1 MVERYALE
9 PLKSLWTLK
18 AQYERWLEVE
28 LAVVEAYEEFG
39 IAPKGTAQKIR
50 ERAQIDVDD
59 ILRTEAVVDHD
70 VIAFVKSVTKNM
82 GDEARFFHYGL
93 TSSDVV
99 DTATSLALKSATEE
113 ILCSCKSLANVLYEK
128 AIRYKDLPTIG
139 RTHGVHAEPTSF
151 GLKFLSWYAELLRD
165 IERLERAKE
174 EISVG
179 KLSGAVGNYANIDP
193 KIERRALEKLGLKPT
208 PVATQVIPRDYI
220 AHLLSVFALIAGLIE
235 RIAIEIRHLQRT
247 EVLEAM
253 EPFKEG
259 QRGSSAMPHKKNPI
273 LCERLTGMARLMRSY
288 AQVAFEN
295 MALWHER
302 DISHSSAERYILPD
316 ATMTIYYMLEK
327 TRYLIE
333 SLKVFEE
340 KVRNNLD
347 LTKGLIYSQRIL
359 LALVDK
365 GMSREEAYTL
375 VQSIALECWESG
387 ESFRERV
394 MQNEK
399 VKTLLTREELETLF
413 EPSYYLRNVDAIYER
428 FKHDPKSENQKGN

>member
-28 LAVVEAYEEFG
+28 LAVVEAYEQVG
-39 IAPKGTAQKIR
+39 VAPKGTSEEIR
-50 ERAQIDVDD
+50 KKAVIDVDD
-59 ILRTEAVVDHD
+59 ILATEQVVDHD
-70 VIAFVKSVTKNM
+70 VIAFIKSVTKNM
-82 GDEARFFHYGL
+82 GDEARYFHYGL

-99 DTATSLALKSATEE
+99 DTANSLALVRATDIILESMEKLSA
-113 ILCSCKSLANVLYEK
+113 VLYEK
-128 AIRYKDLPTIG
+128 ALQYKTLPTIG

-165 IERLERAKE
+165 IERLKNVRE
-174 EISVG
+174 EIAVG
-179 KLSGAVGNYANIDP
+179 KLSGAVGNYANISP
-193 KIERRALEKLGLKPT
+193 EVERIALEKLGLKPT
-208 PVATQVIPRDYI
+208 PVATQVISRDYI
-220 AHLLSVFALIAGLIE
+220 AHLLATFALIAGLIE

-316 ATMTIYYMLEK
+316 STMTIYYMLEK
-327 TRYLIE
+327 ARYLIGN
-333 SLKVFEE
+333 LKVFED
-340 KVRNNLD
+340 KVKKNID
-347 LTKGLIYSQRIL
+347 ITQGLVYSQRIL
-359 LALVDK
+359 LALVEA

-375 VQSIALECWESG
+375 VQKYALECWETG
-387 ESFRERV
+387 ESFKERV
-394 MQNEK
+394 RSDEK
-399 VKTLLTREELETLF
+399 VRQLITEEKFEELF
-413 EPSYYLRNVDAIYER
+413 RPDYYLRNNDKIYER
-428 FKHDPKSENQKGN
+428 FEKS

>member
-9 PLKSLWTLK
+9 PLKSLWTLE

-28 LAVVEAYEEFG
+28 LAVVEAYEQVG
-39 IAPKGTAQKIR
+39 VAPKGTVEEIR
-50 ERAQIDVDD
+50 KKAVIDVDD
-59 ILRTEAVVDHD
+59 ILATEQVVDHD
-70 VIAFVKSVTKNM
+70 VIAFIKSITKNM
-82 GDEARFFHYGL
+82 GDEARYFHYGL

-99 DTATSLALKSATEE
+99 DTANSLALVRATDIILESIEKLSA
-113 ILCSCKSLANVLYEK
+113 VLYEK
-128 AIRYKDLPTIG
+128 ALQYKTLPTIG

-165 IERLERAKE
+165 IERLKNVRD
-174 EISVG
+174 EIAVG
-179 KLSGAVGNYANIDP
+179 KLSGAVGNYANISP
-193 KIERRALEKLGLKPT
+193 EVERIALEKLGLKPT
-208 PVATQVIPRDYI
+208 PVATQVISRDYV
-220 AHLLSVFALIAGLIE
+220 AHLLATFALIAGLIE

-316 ATMTIYYMLEK
+316 STMTIYYMLEK
-327 TRYLIE
+327 ARYLIE
-333 SLKVFEE
+333 NLKVFED
-340 KVRNNLD
+340 KVKKNID
-347 LTKGLIYSQRIL
+347 ITQGLVYSQRIL
-359 LALVDK
+359 LALVEA

-375 VQSIALECWESG
+375 VQKYALECWETG
-387 ESFRERV
+387 ESFKERV
-394 MQNEK
+394 RSDEK
-399 VKTLLTREELETLF
+399 VRQLITEEKFEELF
-413 EPSYYLRNVDAIYER
+413 RPDYYLRNIDKIYER
-428 FKHDPKSENQKGN
+428 FEKS

>member
-28 LAVVEAYEEFG
+28 LAVVEAYEQVG
-39 IAPKGTAQKIR
+39 IAPKGTAEEIR
-50 ERAQIDVDD
+50 KKAFIDVDD
-59 ILRTEAVVDHD
+59 ILATEQVVDHD
-70 VIAFVKSVTKNM
+70 VIAFIKSVTKNM
-82 GDEARFFHYGL
+82 GDEARYFHYGL

-99 DTATSLALKSATEE
+99 DTANSLVLIRATDI
-113 ILCSCKSLANVLYEK
+113 ILESMEKLRLVLYEK
-128 AIRYKDLPTIG
+128 ALQYKTLPTIG

-165 IERLERAKE
+165 IERLKRVRE
-174 EISVG
+174 EIAVG
-179 KLSGAVGNYANIDP
+179 KLSGAVGNYANISP
-193 KIERRALEKLGLKPT
+193 EVEKIALEKLGLKPT
-208 PVATQVIPRDYI
+208 PVATQVILRDYI
-220 AHLLSVFALIAGLIE
+220 AHLLATFAIIAGLIE

-316 ATMTIYYMLEK
+316 STMTIYYMLEK
-327 TRYLIE
+327 ARYLIE
-333 SLKVFEE
+333 NLRVFEE
-340 KVRNNLD
+340 KVKKNID
-347 LTKGLIYSQRIL
+347 ITQGLVYSQRIL
-359 LALVDK
+359 LALVEA

-375 VQSIALECWESG
+375 VQKYALECWETG
-387 ESFRERV
+387 ESFKERLRSD
-394 MQNEK
+394 EK
-399 VKTLLTREELETLF
+399 ISQLITEEKFEELF
-413 EPSYYLRNVDAIYER
+413 KPDYYLKNIDKIYER
-428 FKHDPKSENQKGN
+428 FEKK

>member
-28 LAVVEAYEEFG
+28 LAVVEAYEQVG
-39 IAPKGTAQKIR
+39 IAPKGTAEEIR
-50 ERAQIDVDD
+50 KKAFIDVDD
-59 ILRTEAVVDHD
+59 ILATEQVVDHD
-70 VIAFVKSVTKNM
+70 VIAFIKSVTKNM
-82 GDEARFFHYGL
+82 GDEARYFHYGL

-99 DTATSLALKSATEE
+99 DTANSLALVRATDI
-113 ILCSCKSLANVLYEK
+113 ILESMEKLRLVLYEK
-128 AIRYKDLPTIG
+128 ALQYKTLPTIG

-165 IERLERAKE
+165 IERLKSVRE
-174 EISVG
+174 EIAVG
-179 KLSGAVGNYANIDP
+179 KLSGAVGNYANISP
-193 KIERRALEKLGLKPT
+193 EVEKIALEKLGLKPT
-208 PVATQVIPRDYI
+208 PVATQVISRDYI
-220 AHLLSVFALIAGLIE
+220 AHLLATFAIIAGLIE

-316 ATMTIYYMLEK
+316 STMTIYYMLEK
-327 TRYLIE
+327 ARYLIE
-333 SLKVFEE
+333 NLRVFEE
-340 KVRNNLD
+340 KVKKNID
-347 LTKGLIYSQRIL
+347 ITQGLVYSQRIL
-359 LALVDK
+359 LALVEA

-375 VQSIALECWESG
+375 VQKYALECWETG
-387 ESFRERV
+387 ESFKERLRSD
-394 MQNEK
+394 EK
-399 VKTLLTREELETLF
+399 ISQLITEEKFEELF
-413 EPSYYLRNVDAIYER
+413 KPDYYLKNIDKIYER
-428 FKHDPKSENQKGN
+428 FEKK

>member
-9 PLKSLWTLK
+9 PLKSLWTLE

-28 LAVVEAYEEFG
+28 LAVVEAYEQVG
-39 IAPKGTAQKIR
+39 VAPKGTVEEIR
-50 ERAQIDVDD
+50 KKAVIDVDD
-59 ILRTEAVVDHD
+59 ILATEQVVDHD
-70 VIAFVKSVTKNM
+70 VIAFIKSITKNM
-82 GDEARFFHYGL
+82 GDEARYFHYGL

-99 DTATSLALKSATEE
+99 DTANSLALVRATDIILESIEKLSA
-113 ILCSCKSLANVLYEK
+113 VLYEK
-128 AIRYKDLPTIG
+128 ALQYKTLPTIG

-165 IERLERAKE
+165 IERLKNVRE
-174 EISVG
+174 EIAVG
-179 KLSGAVGNYANIDP
+179 KLSGAVGNYANISP
-193 KIERRALEKLGLKPT
+193 EVERIALEKLGLKPT
-208 PVATQVIPRDYI
+208 PVATQVISRDYV
-220 AHLLSVFALIAGLIE
+220 AHLLATFALIAGLIE

-302 DISHSSAERYILPD
+302 DISHSSVERYILPD
-316 ATMTIYYMLEK
+316 STMTIYYMLEK
-327 TRYLIE
+327 ARYLIE
-333 SLKVFEE
+333 NLKVFED
-340 KVRNNLD
+340 KVKKNVD
-347 LTKGLIYSQRIL
+347 ITQGLVYSQRIL
-359 LALVDK
+359 LALVEA

-375 VQSIALECWESG
+375 VQKYALECWETG
-387 ESFRERV
+387 ESFKERV
-394 MQNEK
+394 RSDEK
-399 VKTLLTREELETLF
+399 VRQLITEEKFEELF
-413 EPSYYLRNVDAIYER
+413 RPDYYLRNIDKIYER
-428 FKHDPKSENQKGN
+428 FEKS